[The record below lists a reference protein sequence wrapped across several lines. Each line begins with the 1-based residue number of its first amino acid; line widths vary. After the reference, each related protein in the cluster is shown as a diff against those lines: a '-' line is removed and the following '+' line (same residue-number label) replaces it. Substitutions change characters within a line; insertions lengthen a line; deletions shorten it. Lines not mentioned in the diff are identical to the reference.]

1 MVRFNSFSFV
11 SFYMYDC
18 VQFKLLSVFV
28 WLFFSFH
35 FISYNFDF
43 VCLFVY
49 SIRYEERVKETCV
62 CMRFYVCLCMFTQT
76 DGIKYHQFEVMLTH
90 EQKKKRI
97 EAEKRMYAT
106 ALAAM

>member
-1 MVRFNSFSFV
+1 M
-11 SFYMYDC
+11 C
-18 VQFKLLSVFV
+18 V
-28 WLFFSFH
+28 
-35 FISYNFDF
+35 
-43 VCLFVY
+43 
-49 SIRYEERVKETCV
+49 
-62 CMRFYVCLCMFTQT
+62 RFYVCLCMFTQT